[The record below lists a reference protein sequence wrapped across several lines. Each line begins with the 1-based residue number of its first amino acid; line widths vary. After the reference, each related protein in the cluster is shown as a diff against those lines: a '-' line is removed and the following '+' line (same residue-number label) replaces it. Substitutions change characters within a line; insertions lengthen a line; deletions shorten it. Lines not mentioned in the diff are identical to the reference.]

1 MGDIPLSVEEV
12 MVGPLGMTGAG
23 GGACS
28 LGLGLPLQGEFRMSI
43 LIGGSSATG
52 LVLRISILCSRVTLS
67 LLVCAAM
74 VASLS
79 RGVAAQM
86 EVGFEWCR

>member
-1 MGDIPLSVEEV
+1 
-12 MVGPLGMTGAG
+12 
-23 GGACS
+23 
-28 LGLGLPLQGEFRMSI
+28 MSI

-52 LVLRISILCSRVTLS
+52 LVLRISILCSRVTLN

-79 RGVAAQM
+79 RGVAVQM
-86 EVGFEWCR
+86 EVGFKGCR